1 MTRVTKDIVDLYC
14 DSDATALS
22 GHIAS
27 GALSA
32 SEAVEAAISV
42 IESFDRRLN
51 AVVIRSFA
59 EARDSAAR
67 GADKGHFSGVPFLLK
82 NIGSMCRGMPLTAGY
97 GYLGDFVCDYDSEMV
112 SRIKRAGFVII
123 GRSNV
128 PEGGWSLGTEPRH
141 YGPTLNP
148 WNPAVTPGGS
158 SGGAAAAVAARMTP
172 MAEASDGAGSIRAP
186 ASCCGLVGLKPSRGR
201 ITYGPADVDLWF
213 GSISTFC
220 VSRTIRDSAAFLDV
234 TAGGLS
240 GDPYTIQQPD
250 RTWLSL
256 LDNRPRKL
264 RIGFDLDAPWGAAL
278 APEVK
283 QAVVST
289 ATLLRELGHRVE
301 PYSLKTDIEAAWWT
315 YNDICATEMAAEFDR
330 LAPVVGRPVEQSDL
344 APFNWSQLQYGRT
357 LSAVQ
362 YAHSITAVRKAGQQI
377 CQELDGFDVFLSPT
391 LTQPARPLG
400 YWSMEEGDRGRYLSL
415 WQDGAF
421 LFAFNIAGLPAM
433 SVPAIQ
439 GTNGVPIGVQI
450 VARYGD
456 EATLLQIGRELEQ
469 TRQWNKRP
477 SAFVDTPFF

>member
-27 GALSA
+27 GAISA

-82 NIGSMCRGMPLTAGY
+82 NIGSMY

-250 RTWLSL
+250 RTWSRPGALRS
-256 LDNRPRKL
+256 RPRSSK
-264 RIGFDLDAPWGAAL
+264 PW
-278 APEVK
+278 
-283 QAVVST
+283 
-289 ATLLRELGHRVE
+289 
-301 PYSLKTDIEAAWWT
+301 
-315 YNDICATEMAAEFDR
+315 F
-330 LAPVVGRPVEQSDL
+330 
-344 APFNWSQLQYGRT
+344 
-357 LSAVQ
+357 
-362 YAHSITAVRKAGQQI
+362 
-377 CQELDGFDVFLSPT
+377 
-391 LTQPARPLG
+391 PLP
-400 YWSMEEGDRGRYLSL
+400 RC
-415 WQDGAF
+415 
-421 LFAFNIAGLPAM
+421 
-433 SVPAIQ
+433 
-439 GTNGVPIGVQI
+439 
-450 VARYGD
+450 
-456 EATLLQIGRELEQ
+456 
-469 TRQWNKRP
+469 
-477 SAFVDTPFF
+477 